1 MKIMRKLVL
10 GVISTGF
17 VAVALAATTF
27 AWYKLGNVAFAEEFE
42 FNASTTEGF
51 LVSVDGIN
59 YKHKLSTND
68 MIKAMIVGKNPS
80 DYQFA
85 KDGSLIDVR
94 NGNVKLSDDGLS
106 EAYLKALALEPVTS
120 QDGVKMQGLSNVVIN
135 EANDYS
141 SKYVYFN
148 LYFRTATEH
157 REKDGRVEHT
167 KYDIY
172 LDGLGYD
179 DGHNKASKT
188 EVWSNE
194 ATKVKLV
201 APMIVWNGE
210 ADGKTYQK
218 GDEIQVY
225 TANASRL
232 SAQNLGYLQNYQVVD
247 KEATFDSEQKYFT
260 RQGNG
265 TEESPFVFV
274 EAEITEFDEEV
285 TYYTATDDVNLGTS
299 TKPKGKAQLYELS
312 SNVEYDLGSYAT
324 DYNKNKALE
333 LSDLDK
339 LYNCNYNAMYTY
351 YNNVKTEDK
360 LDQRLPSYA
369 DNLPST
375 IRSLVKTENGELVN
389 RKDVI
394 ATVESG
400 YITKVG
406 FRFWIEGWDGD
417 CFDGLPGYY
426 DNIYKLYEDEFNPE
440 LTYYTRSGDGTTE
453 SPYIYTKALTLEDG
467 FEEGK
472 TYYVID
478 GQEEK
483 EVNPINARLLF
494 NSIKVD

>member
-1 MKIMRKLVL
+1 MKIMRKLIL
-10 GVISTGF
+10 GAVSTGF
-17 VAVALAATTF
+17 VAIALAATTY
-27 AWYKLGNVAFAEEFE
+27 AWYKLGNVAFADEFE

-59 YKHKLSTND
+59 YKHKLSTTD
-68 MIKAMIVGKNPS
+68 MVKAMIIGKNPN
-80 DYQFA
+80 DYEFA

-94 NGNVKLSDDGLS
+94 NGNVKLNDEKLS

-120 QDGVKMQGLSNVVIN
+120 YDGRVMKGLSGGVIN

-148 LYFRTATEH
+148 LYFQTVTEKKSKNGK
-157 REKDGRVEHT
+157 EEYK
-167 KYDIY
+167 KYEIY

-179 DGHNKASKT
+179 DGHNTAAKT
-188 EVWSNE
+188 EIWSDK
-194 ATKVKLV
+194 ATNVKLV
-201 APMIVWNGE
+201 APMTVWNGTP
-210 ADGKTYQK
+210 DGLTYQK
-218 GDEIQVY
+218 GDTIQVY

-232 SAQNLGYLQNYQVVD
+232 SAQNLGYLQKYQIVD
-247 KEATFDSEQKYFT
+247 LDAPFNSELKYFT
-260 RQGNG
+260 REGEG
-265 TEESPFVFV
+265 TEESPYVYSQV
-274 EAEITEFDEEV
+274 EINEFEEGT
-285 TYYTATDDVNLGTS
+285 TYYTEIEEKNLNIS
-299 TKPKGKAQLYELS
+299 DKPKGNALIYELS
-312 SNVEYDLGSYAT
+312 SNSDADLGSFAT
-324 DYNKNKALE
+324 NYSGDDQTLNR
-333 LSDLDK
+333 

-360 LDQRLPSYA
+360 LDTKIPNYES
-369 DNLPST
+369 DLPST
-375 IRSLVKTENGELVN
+375 IRSLVTKDNEGNSIN

-400 YITKVG
+400 QITKVG

-426 DNIYKLYEDEFNPE
+426 DNVYKLYEDEFNPE
-440 LTYYTRSGDGTTE
+440 LTYYTKVDEET
-453 SPYIYTKALTLEDG
+453 YIKAITPEDG

-478 GQEEK
+478 GLEEK